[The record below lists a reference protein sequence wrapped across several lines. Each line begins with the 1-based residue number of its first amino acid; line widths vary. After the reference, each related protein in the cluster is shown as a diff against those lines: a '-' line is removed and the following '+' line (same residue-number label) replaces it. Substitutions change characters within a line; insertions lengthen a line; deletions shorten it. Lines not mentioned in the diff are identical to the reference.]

1 MSHSEEQRKLID
13 QELQDMVD
21 SGLIEIVGINNDG
34 EWLYQATEAGKKLY
48 EEVVDTGLVDALE
61 SWSEKEED

>member
-1 MSHSEEQRKLID
+1 
-13 QELQDMVD
+13 MVD

-48 EEVVDTGLVDALE
+48 EEVIDTGLVDALE
-61 SWSEKEED
+61 FWSETEED